1 MYMGI
6 YEVDDRNTPVAVMC
20 DRAIMAIK
28 TIKDDVS
35 NRISYYDKEL
45 RETAL
50 KEQGIISQFHDALEG
65 GQFCFYI
72 QPQISADGVVRGG
85 EALVGQLKNHETEI
99 GRAEV

>member
-1 MYMGI
+1 MGI

-72 QPQISADGVVRGG
+72 QPEYLRTVLCVVEKHWFAGFIQS
-85 EALVGQLKNHETEI
+85 V
-99 GRAEV
+99 V